1 MTTYAVLFDMD
12 GVLVDS
18 AGLHLRAYEQVFEE
32 EKLSFPDA
40 AREAVLGGAA
50 RSQVIE
56 IALPT
61 ATSEVRRRLWDAKP
75 EALGRLLEHE
85 GDCSMKGAK
94 EMVATLVQA
103 GLPMA
108 VVTNSRA
115 PHVWLRSIGIA
126 DQIQVVISGDDV
138 SSPKP
143 SPEGYLLGAQ
153 RLGVAVNRCLAIEDS
168 RDGWLAATAAGMDVA
183 LFGKERPA
191 WLDSDACFMSRLDA
205 SNVLARFKIE
215 KAG

>member
-1 MTTYAVLFDMD
+1 MTTYAVLLDMD

-18 AGLHLRAYEQVFEE
+18 AGLHVRAYEKVFEE
-32 EKLSFPDA
+32 ARLRFSDS
-40 AREAVLGGAA
+40 AREAVLGGAT
-50 RSQVIE
+50 RSRVIE

-75 EALGRLLEHE
+75 RALGRLLEHE
-85 GDCSMKGAK
+85 GDYSMKGAK
-94 EMVATLVQA
+94 EMVAALVRA
-103 GLPMA
+103 GVPMA

-115 PHVWLRSIGIA
+115 PHVWLRNIGIA
-126 DQIQVVISGDDV
+126 DQIHVVITGDDV

-143 SPEGYLLGAQ
+143 SPEGYLLGAL
-153 RLGVAVNRCLAIEDS
+153 RLGVAPNRCLAIEDS

-191 WLDSDACFMSRLDA
+191 WLDSNARFMSQLGA
-205 SNVLARFKIE
+205 SNVLERSRIE
-215 KAG
+215 EVG